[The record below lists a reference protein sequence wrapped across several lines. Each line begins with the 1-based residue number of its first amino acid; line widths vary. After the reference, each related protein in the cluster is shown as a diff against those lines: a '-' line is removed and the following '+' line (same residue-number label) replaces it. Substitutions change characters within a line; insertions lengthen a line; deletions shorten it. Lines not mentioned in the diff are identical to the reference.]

1 MCVCLTFDMIV
12 KVFLVAQT
20 YKSQSQSCTEGN
32 SQGALLIVYGEDQ
45 GVDADGQSLRD
56 SAGIVEAVCISVD
69 PQASPGRERYTGGV
83 CRVYRKV
90 YRVAEAK

>member
-1 MCVCLTFDMIV
+1 M
-12 KVFLVAQT
+12 
-20 YKSQSQSCTEGN
+20 
-32 SQGALLIVYGEDQ
+32 LIVYGADQ

-83 CRVYRKV
+83 CRAYRKV
-90 YRVAEAK
+90 YRRDMQGIQKGIQGGGGKINSQ